1 MIDLHSFETTFSQCD
16 ETSVICAIRS
26 HAKSVKRTCNFLS
39 FILSR
44 GSAVAVRQFPPLV
57 TKLISRR
64 AEVERQQKAKEREKR
79 ERNDDDDDEP
89 HKKKFPPSACLL
101 YAWTVVSRQPHAAW
115 ILIHGE
121 TINRWPN
128 NRARVSATQRAPTA
142 SENKKM
148 PPSLSSRLSLS
159 LSAREH

>member
-1 MIDLHSFETTFSQCD
+1 LNDN
-16 ETSVICAIRS
+16 R
-26 HAKSVKRTCNFLS
+26 KRKN
-39 FILSR
+39 
-44 GSAVAVRQFPPLV
+44 
-57 TKLISRR
+57 
-64 AEVERQQKAKEREKR
+64 EKR
-79 ERNDDDDDEP
+79 EGNDDDDDDEP

-142 SENKKM
+142 SENKKC
-148 PPSLSSRLSLS
+148 PLLFHPDSLS
-159 LSAREH
+159 LSAGTLAARENSSTF